1 VTIKISLL
9 NIVAGLRSACKHLAH
24 HAQKGNNLLTFTGA
38 VRRIEIVRY
47 RDYLSGVKWMTTF
60 LFGVMVMTLIIGW
73 LAWRQQNTVMRI
85 VAGVLFA
92 LEVLLILFLV
102 FVPIPNM

>member
-1 VTIKISLL
+1 
-9 NIVAGLRSACKHLAH
+9 
-24 HAQKGNNLLTFTGA
+24 
-38 VRRIEIVRY
+38 
-47 RDYLSGVKWMTTF
+47 MTTF